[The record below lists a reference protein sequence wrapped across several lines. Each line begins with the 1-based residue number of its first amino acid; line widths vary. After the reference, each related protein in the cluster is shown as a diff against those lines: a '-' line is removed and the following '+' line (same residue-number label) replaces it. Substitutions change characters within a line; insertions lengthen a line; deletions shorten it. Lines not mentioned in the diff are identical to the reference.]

1 MMLVSRRADTDQS
14 DAIPFTVASVR
25 RSLWE
30 FRRFLVVGAIAFV
43 AVPVAMLAVLEGTPF
58 QFLPLALAIGGLVW
72 LRAETITLERDL
84 RRARVRALDAMDA
97 ERARIQRDLHDSAQ
111 QRLVSVRIHM
121 GLLAQ
126 SAATQ
131 EERAAMEQLGRD
143 LDSAIAEIRNVTR
156 DGSPELLLR
165 NGVAE
170 SIRSVA
176 AHTPRKVTVETLNFE
191 RYSPQIERGI
201 YFCCI
206 EALQN
211 VVKHA
216 GPTAVVRIRLVG
228 ESHRV
233 SFSVDDSG
241 VGFDQARNQAG
252 VGLVHLAD
260 RIDVMGGDLTIDSYP
275 GMGTRIRAEVP
286 AEPIGMN

>member
-1 MMLVSRRADTDQS
+1 MLVSRRADSDQG

-25 RSLWE
+25 RSFRV

-43 AVPVAMLAVLEGTPF
+43 AVPVALLAVLEETPF
-58 QFLPLALAIGGLVW
+58 QFLPLALAIGGLIW
-72 LRAETITLERDL
+72 LRAESITLERDL
-84 RRARVRALDAMDA
+84 RRARVRALDAIDA

-126 SAATQ
+126 SAATR

-176 AHTPRKVTVETLNFE
+176 AHTPRKVTVETVNFG
-191 RYSPQIERGI
+191 RYAPQIERGI

-228 ESHRV
+228 EPRRV

-241 VGFDQARNQAG
+241 VGFDQARNQTG

-260 RIDVMGGDLTIDSYP
+260 RVHVMGGDLTIDSYP